1 MIWCRHANG
10 HVDGDDVVFS
20 EMRGEL
26 VEGGVDACT
35 EAARV
40 VSFLTEHKPAG
51 WTSIDAEDVRVGR
64 HDVYI

>member
-1 MIWCRHANG
+1 
-10 HVDGDDVVFS
+10 
-20 EMRGEL
+20 MRGEL